1 MTESSTLLEVVCPS
15 CGGMKNLNIPS
26 AILSHKKFGTVKI
39 QVPFNA
45 VCHEHQFLIF
55 VDTKGTI
62 RGYEKIDIQMITVTS
77 KVEEEVSGSLN
88 LRKLI
93 QIFGIYGVFSLIHAK
108 IFNYTAYILKDENF
122 EYDEDFFNSFGDTI
136 LPDSFRGRKT
146 VHLLRENEIDNQ
158 KQKKRNSLV
167 IDTKQYIYQTPWTN
181 KLKFEEGL
189 IKRALEIID
198 EQEQL
203 KLMQQD
209 IAKLID
215 EVNCTV
221 SILENVKEMYE
232 DDLIEGIA
240 KTLNIKKIN
249 KYRLSLI
256 KEFIRQNISFK
267 IVSKIIN
274 KVEEFLSVL

>member
-1 MTESSTLLEVVCPS
+1 MTESSKCLEVVCPS

-45 VCHEHQFLIF
+45 VCPEHQFLIF
-55 VDTKGTI
+55 VDMKGTI
-62 RGYEKIDIQMITVTS
+62 RGYEKIDIQMITITS
-77 KVEEEVSGSLN
+77 KVEKEVTGPLN

-108 IFNYTAYILKDENF
+108 IFNYTIYILKDEDF
-122 EYDEDFFNSFGDTI
+122 EYNEEIFNSIADAI
-136 LPDSFRGRKT
+136 LPVSFRGSKT
-146 VHLLRENEIDNQ
+146 VYLLEENEIDNI
-158 KQKKRNSLV
+158 KQKKRNALV
-167 IDTKQYIYQTPWTN
+167 IDTKQYIYQTPWGI
-181 KLKFEEGL
+181 KLKFEEEL

-209 IAKLID
+209 ISKLID
-215 EVNCTV
+215 EVNCTIA
-221 SILENVKEMYE
+221 ILHDEKEIYE
-232 DDLIEGIA
+232 DDLIERIT

-249 KYRLSLI
+249 IYRLNLI

-267 IVSKIIN
+267 IVSKIKN